1 MAGRLIRPALTKTCV
16 MNYSCPMLK
25 DGQREAPAG
34 ERDPI
39 EIIVR
44 QVPNHIWVCLGAVAV
59 MLFLGL
65 AFTKGAPAQTNTG
78 GAVGLTN
85 ETLQGRVAA
94 VQPPAMPISSTDPGT
109 ARILVDITAGS
120 QKGRRVQIQPSGRT
134 TGLVGDT
141 AVQVGDMVLVEY
153 STGGPQGDQY
163 AISDFVRLPQLLIIA
178 LIFAA
183 ATIAVGRWVGL
194 RALVSVG
201 ISILAIFGCILPGI
215 SAGRDPLMVCLA
227 ASLLLMIAS
236 LYLIYQWQWKTHA
249 AALSIGI
256 ALIVS
261 ALLAFGFA
269 NMSHLTGFSSDETAM
284 VSQMARV
291 HINMRGLLMGGV
303 LVGAAGVLG
312 DVAVN
317 QTSAVFELKHANP
330 GLNWRELFGHAM
342 AIGRD
347 HIASMINTL
356 LLAYASASL
365 PLILLLSM
373 QTLSF
378 TDTLNRE
385 FIAEEIVRTLV
396 GSLGLIVAVPLASL
410 IASFIAAR
418 RGPAGANEG
427 VGSRE

>member
-1 MAGRLIRPALTKTCV
+1 
-16 MNYSCPMLK
+16 MLN

-44 QVPNHIWVCLGAVAV
+44 QVPKHIWVCLGAVAV
-59 MLFLGL
+59 MLFLGV
-65 AFTKGAPAQTNTG
+65 AFTKGVPSRADTG
-78 GAVGLTN
+78 GAAGVTN

-94 VQPPAMPISSTDPGT
+94 IQPPAMPVSSTDPGT
-109 ARILVDITAGS
+109 ARVLVDITSGS
-120 QKGRRVQIQPSGRT
+120 QQGRRVQIHPTGGT

-141 AVQVGDMVLVEY
+141 PVQVGDKVLVEY

-194 RALVSVG
+194 RALISVG

-227 ASLLLMIAS
+227 GSLLLMIAS

-249 AALSIGI
+249 AAFSIGI
-256 ALIVS
+256 TLIVS
-261 ALLAFGFA
+261 ALLSFAFA

-291 HINMRGLLMGGV
+291 HINMPGLLMGGV

-312 DVAVN
+312 DVAVT
-317 QTSAVFELKHANP
+317 QTSAVFELKQANA
-330 GLNWRELFGHAM
+330 GLNWRELFRHAM

-347 HIASMINTL
+347 HISSMINTL

-365 PLILLLSM
+365 PLILLLAM
-373 QTLSF
+373 QNPSF
-378 TDTLNRE
+378 TETLNRE
-385 FIAEEIVRTLV
+385 FIAEEVVRTLV

-410 IASFIAAR
+410 IASLIAAR
-418 RGPAGANEG
+418 HGRVGQILPAPA
-427 VGSRE
+427 RE